1 VERHAVLSSIEAG
14 LRARREEFTRMITLE
29 TGKPISLSRAEVE
42 RSIFTFSI
50 AADEAR
56 RMGGEVLPLDLNAQ
70 SVGRFGLARRFPLGP
85 IGAITPFNF
94 PLNLVAHKVAPAIAA
109 GNTIVLKP
117 SSNAPQVA
125 LMLAEIVEQT
135 KLTRGAFNVIPCAG
149 AECSQLIT
157 DNRIKLI
164 TFTGSPPV
172 GWGLKEKAGKKRVTL
187 ELGGNAGVIVEP
199 DAELEPT
206 LRKIVN
212 GAFANAGQSCI
223 SVQRVYLHRSIWER
237 AREQLVAL
245 ASALPVG
252 DPLLEHTLVGPLI
265 TEAAAV
271 KIEDWIREAMS
282 GGARIAYGGARE
294 GAILSPTILEN
305 VSPEMKVSCLEA
317 FAPVMTI
324 EPYDRFEEALD
335 RVNASNYG
343 LQAGVFTGSL
353 QKALLA
359 YDRLDVGAVVL
370 NDVPT
375 YRVDHMPYG
384 GVKDSGFGRE
394 GVKYAM
400 EEMTELKLLVVNPL

>member
-1 VERHAVLSSIEAG
+1 
-14 LRARREEFTRMITLE
+14 
-29 TGKPISLSRAEVE
+29 
-42 RSIFTFSI
+42 
-50 AADEAR
+50 
-56 RMGGEVLPLDLNAQ
+56 
-70 SVGRFGLARRFPLGP
+70 
-85 IGAITPFNF
+85 
-94 PLNLVAHKVAPAIAA
+94 
-109 GNTIVLKP
+109 
-117 SSNAPQVA
+117 
-125 LMLAEIVEQT
+125 
-135 KLTRGAFNVIPCAG
+135 
-149 AECSQLIT
+149 
-157 DNRIKLI
+157 
-164 TFTGSPPV
+164 
-172 GWGLKEKAGKKRVTL
+172 
-187 ELGGNAGVIVEP
+187 LGGNAGVIVEP

-223 SVQRVYLHRSIWER
+223 SVQRAYLHRSIWER
-237 AREQLVAL
+237 AREQLVTL

-265 TEAAAV
+265 SEAAAV
-271 KIEDWIREAMS
+271 KIEDWIREAVS

-335 RVNASNYG
+335 RVNASDYG